1 MKNALLIFIKNP
13 VKGRVK
19 TRLARTVG
27 DEKALEIYLELSKIT
42 RMYAEMLRD
51 VQCYVFYS
59 DHIDFT
65 DDWREP
71 HFIKRVQT
79 GRDLGERI
87 FHAFESVLKLHEK
100 VCIIG
105 SDCPTL
111 NNEIL
116 QQAFDALGTH
126 DFVIGPSTDGGYYLL
141 GMSNTATASS
151 ENDSVGYL
159 FEEMPWSTARVFA
172 ETRERILQHEKT
184 PAVLPEL
191 TDIDEEADWLL
202 FQKNAPYRL
211 KPKTEP

>member
-19 TRLARTVG
+19 TRLARAVG
-27 DEKALEIYLELSKIT
+27 DEKALEVYLELSKIT
-42 RMYAEMLRD
+42 RKYAEMLQD

-59 DHIDFT
+59 DYIDFT
-65 DDWREP
+65 DDWPES
-71 HFIKRVQT
+71 HFIKRIQT
-79 GRDLGERI
+79 GRDLGERM
-87 FHAFESVLKLHEK
+87 FHAFESVLKHHQR

-111 NNEIL
+111 TNEVL
-116 QQAFDALGTH
+116 QQAFETLQTH

-141 GMSNTATASS
+141 GMSDTAPAGS
-151 ENDSVGYL
+151 ENHAVAYL
-159 FEEMPWSTARVFA
+159 FEEMPWSTARVFS

-184 PAVLPEL
+184 LAVLPEL

-202 FQKNAPYRL
+202 FQKRSL
-211 KPKTEP
+211 LT

>member
-79 GRDLGERI
+79 GRDLGERM
-87 FHAFESVLKLHEK
+87 FHAFENVLKHHEK

-111 NNEIL
+111 TNKEM
-116 QQAFDALGTH
+116 QQAFDALGAH

-141 GMSNTATASS
+141 GMSNSATAGS
-151 ENDSVGYL
+151 ESNSVAYL

-184 PAVLPEL
+184 LAVLPEL

>member
-65 DDWREP
+65 DDWRES

-79 GRDLGERI
+79 GRDLGERM
-87 FHAFESVLKLHEK
+87 FHAFENVLKHHEK

-111 NNEIL
+111 TNKEM
-116 QQAFDALGTH
+116 QQAFDALGAH

>member
-27 DEKALEIYLELSKIT
+27 DEKALEIYLELSAIT
-42 RMYAEMLRD
+42 RKYAEMLHN

-59 DHIDFT
+59 DHVDFT
-65 DDWREP
+65 DDWLEP
-71 HFIKRVQT
+71 QFIKRVQS
-79 GRDLGERI
+79 GRDLGERM
-87 FHAFESVLKLHEK
+87 FHAFESVLKHHEK

-111 NNEIL
+111 TDDIL
-116 QQAFDALGTH
+116 HQAFDTLGTH

-141 GMSNTATASS
+141 GMSNSATAGS
-151 ENDSVGYL
+151 ESNSVAYL

-202 FQKNAPYRL
+202 FQKNAPYRHKL
-211 KPKTEP
+211 KTEP